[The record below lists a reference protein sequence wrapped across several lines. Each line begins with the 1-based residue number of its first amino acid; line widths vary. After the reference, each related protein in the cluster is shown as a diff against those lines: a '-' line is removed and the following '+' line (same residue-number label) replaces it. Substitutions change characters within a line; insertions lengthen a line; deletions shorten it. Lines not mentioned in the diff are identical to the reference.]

1 MEIGWKHARW
11 CDDGITFHRIATEV
25 WQVGG
30 LWYLFLPT
38 FHGNRRKACR
48 VGRWWYHLPQNCRG
62 SVAGGYLEGRGKHV
76 WLGIYGII
84 HVRCIIML
92 SRGIIQC
99 VSSIHVRCIIMLSRG
114 VIQGVSSSPWWVGES
129 INKKTGPGIPE
140 PAFIILCDFQ
150 NVQFWNLESPVWT
163 PQTPHKV

>member
-1 MEIGWKHARW
+1 MPGGAMMVSPSTELPRKCGRWEVCGIFSCPPSMEIGRKHARW
-11 CDDGITFHRIATEV
+11 YDGCPTFHRIAAEV
-25 WQVGG
+25 WQVGR

-38 FHGNRRKACR
+38 FHGNRRKACQ
-48 VGRWWYHLPQNCRG
+48 VVRWMSHLPQNCRG

-114 VIQGVSSSPWWVGES
+114 VIQGVSSSP
-129 INKKTGPGIPE
+129 
-140 PAFIILCDFQ
+140 
-150 NVQFWNLESPVWT
+150 
-163 PQTPHKV
+163 